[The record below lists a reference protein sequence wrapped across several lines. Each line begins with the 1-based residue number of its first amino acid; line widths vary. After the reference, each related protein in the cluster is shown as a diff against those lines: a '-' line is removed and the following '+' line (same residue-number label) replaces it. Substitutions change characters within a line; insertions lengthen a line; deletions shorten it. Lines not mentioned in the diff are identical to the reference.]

1 MTIETLNQ
9 HLITFKEKGF
19 IRFKTQLKHKQG
31 IAECFKTD
39 KTRAARFLNSFK
51 CAINL
56 LICRLTLG
64 LLLLFW
70 RKSAAKFSRVFIKF
84 KGTP

>member
-31 IAECFKTD
+31 IAKCFNPKTH
-39 KTRAARFLNSFK
+39 AMSFLNSFK
-51 CAINL
+51 N
-56 LICRLTLG
+56 ICGRSTYL
-64 LLLLFW
+64 
-70 RKSAAKFSRVFIKF
+70 
-84 KGTP
+84 